1 MRLKFR
7 RRPPERVAAE
17 VVVQVVGI
25 LDGFEVRV
33 AVKPELDAGT
43 VAAMLRRAASNVEKE
58 AGLGG

>member
-7 RRPPERVAAE
+7 RRLPESVAAE

-25 LDGFEVRV
+25 ADGFEVRV

-43 VAAMLRRAASNVEKE
+43 VAAMLRRAATNVEQQ
-58 AGLGG
+58 GSVG